1 MIDVVEESFNIEVY
15 YVIHMLYLYQ
25 SHTLCDG
32 VFSGSVRTESVRII
46 TEFGLTYRLHD
57 L

>member
-1 MIDVVEESFNIEVY
+1 MIDVIEKSFNIKVY

-46 TEFGLTYRLHD
+46 AEFCLAYRLHD

>member
-1 MIDVVEESFNIEVY
+1 MIDVIEKSFNIKVY

-25 SHTLCDG
+25 SHTLSDG
-32 VFSGSVRTESVRII
+32 MFSGSIRTESVKII
-46 TEFGLTYRLHD
+46 AEFCLAYRLHD